1 MPVMDQGRGVKAG
14 MSRQRIIQLADQRT
28 GKIAQGKVNLDAEF
42 VAVLQDF
49 CGEYRWYWRRK
60 SVGFDTVP
68 GDPSYG
74 LAAADNS
81 IPAVDCEQI
90 IRVMAFGVP
99 GTSASHPYKKLNPIL
114 DPEAQELAIYNE
126 EIQGPPQNYFI
137 DPGTSNVL
145 RLAPTPDDTYAMR
158 VAYWAMPN
166 LAFDDLSNDIPLV
179 PGYLHRVLVKG
190 LEAQIFRSVLGDK
203 APAYQVA
210 RGEYELLRDNAAM
223 RREFTVEQGREWS
236 NPENAIIGASE

>member
-1 MPVMDQGRGVKAG
+1 MAVMDTTRTDRAG

-60 SVGFDTVP
+60 SVGFDTTP
-68 GDPSYG
+68 GVPSYG

-90 IRVMAFGVP
+90 IRVLAFGVP
-99 GTSASHPYKKLNPIL
+99 GTDDTHSYKNLNPIL
-114 DPEAQELAIYNE
+114 DPEAQEVAIYNE
-126 EIQGPPQNYFI
+126 AMQGPPRSYFI
-137 DPGTSNVL
+137 DPGSSNIL
-145 RLAPTPDDTYAMR
+145 RLCPTPDQSYSIR
-158 VAYWAMPN
+158 VPYWAMPN

-179 PGYLHRVLVKG
+179 PGYLHRLLVKG
-190 LEAQIFRSVLGDK
+190 LEAQIYRAVIGER

-210 RGEYELLRDNAAM
+210 RGEYEEARDKAAL

-236 NPENAIIGASE
+236 NQEEAIRS